1 VKATLELVGVTLLLA
16 PARPFEIEALAR
28 RLDERPGELVSAAT
42 LERLLAHE
50 PEDLDALLGW
60 ASRHGLAR
68 VDGDL
73 RKLRFVGAQAQL
85 RRALGDAA
93 LRALASRRAGA
104 PAIASADAL
113 PPRLRGLVARIELSQ
128 GAPGP
133 WREELSL
140 AAPPDRAAPSR
151 PARSG
156 VTPSELER
164 ALSIPRHTDGAGQRI
179 AMMALG
185 GLPRPRDLEVFA
197 AALGRSRPQP
207 KLIALGPISPQTR
220 DDPLFRHETT
230 MSIQWIS
237 ALAPAAEL
245 RVYVIDPRH
254 VADPWAAF
262 FAAALDDHATLAT
275 TAWSSPEQQY
285 YASHGRQVAAG
296 LLDQLALRG
305 CTVLAASGDWGPCAG
320 APRTRLPE
328 QPTLACAR
336 PWPGVAFPCSEPR
349 VLAVGGTMGLDQPE
363 LLRAELSRDLAERL
377 GLREVSSG
385 GGFSEHV
392 AISPWQVPA
401 LRSHYPRDAGA
412 PAIAPSGR
420 GVPDLAL
427 PAWAVPGPEGHGFCG
442 FIDDRWR
449 DDIGGTS
456 LSVALAAA
464 GLARVNQALEA
475 RGRPRLGCVGPRL
488 YRNPGLLRPV
498 DRGTTSVELPCLDE
512 HGRVRWEVIPGFVAL
527 AGWNPG
533 AGLGV
538 LDFDGLLGLR
548 TAPA

>member
-1 VKATLELVGVTLLLA
+1 MAEVVGVTLRLA

-28 RLDERPGELVSAAT
+28 RLDEQPGELVSAAR

-50 PEDLDALLGW
+50 PEDLDALLAW
-60 ASRHGLAR
+60 ATRHGLAR
-68 VDGDL
+68 VDGDA
-73 RKLRFVGAQAQL
+73 RRLRFAGTLAQL
-85 RRALGDAA
+85 RQAFGDAG

-104 PAIASADAL
+104 PAIASVDAL
-113 PPRLRGLVARIELSQ
+113 PPRLRGMVARIELSP

-133 WREELSL
+133 WGEALSL
-140 AAPPDRAAPSR
+140 GDPPELEAPLR
-151 PARSG
+151 PARCG
-156 VTPSELER
+156 VTPAELER
-164 ALSIPRHTDGAGQRI
+164 ALSVPRDTDGAGQRI

-185 GLPRPRDLEVFA
+185 GLPRARDLEVFA
-197 AALGRSRPQP
+197 ASFERPRARP
-207 KLIALGPISPQTR
+207 SFIALGPVSPQTR

-230 MSIQWIS
+230 MSVQWIG

-254 VADPWAAF
+254 VADPWVAF
-262 FAAALDDHATLAT
+262 FEAALADHATIAT

-285 YASHGRQVAAG
+285 YASHGRQIAAS

-320 APRTRLPE
+320 APRARIAGDSSLG
-328 QPTLACAR
+328 CAR

-349 VLAVGGTMGLDQPE
+349 VLAVGGTMGLEQPE

-385 GGFSEHV
+385 GGFSEQV
-392 AISPWQVPA
+392 AIPPWQAAA

-412 PAIAPSGR
+412 PAVLPSGR
-420 GVPDLAL
+420 AVPDLAL
-427 PAWAVPGPEGHGFCG
+427 PAWAVPGLAGFGFCG
-442 FIDDRWR
+442 LVDERWR

-464 GLARVNQALEA
+464 CLARVNQALEA
-475 RGRPRLGCVGPRL
+475 RGRPRMGCVGPRL
-488 YRNPGLLRPV
+488 YRTPGVLRPV
-498 DRGTTSVELPCLDE
+498 ERGTTSVELPCVDE
-512 HGRVRWEVIPGFVAL
+512 RGRLRWEVVPGFVATS
-527 AGWNPG
+527 GWDPG

-538 LDFDGLLGLR
+538 PDFARLLERLE
-548 TAPA
+548 ADWQ